1 MVTSGLQMDFLF
13 FRLIE
18 KRGFGTTFKNSKTIV
33 ICLMRVRPLTCKFVS
48 SRISN
53 SRYESEIGRGKKYTF
68 LALILTKPTYLF
80 INWLPIPNSEPLL
93 WKRKIYNAVKV
104 RSIKEILTGF
114 GSSSIKSTTTN
125 MDFEFVSSAFF
136 VFHCRLNNSIRTCAY
151 KSCCIRC
158 TFLCWFQMW

>member
-53 SRYESEIGRGKKYTF
+53 SRYEPEIKKYTF
-68 LALILTKPTYLF
+68 WALILTKPTYLF
-80 INWLPIPNSEPLL
+80 INLLPIPNS
-93 WKRKIYNAVKV
+93 
-104 RSIKEILTGF
+104 RSSLETKNIQRGLT
-114 GSSSIKSTTTN
+114 
-125 MDFEFVSSAFF
+125 
-136 VFHCRLNNSIRTCAY
+136 
-151 KSCCIRC
+151 
-158 TFLCWFQMW
+158 